1 MSIDQRVKQIVKSIQ
16 KLTVVDWLTLFIRI
30 VFLVSMSLWL
40 SLTANINFIRFAVI
54 IFSAFIYLI
63 VVFGITFWDSSK
75 GIKVVGISIDII
87 FAYLFY
93 YLALSM
99 GATNLGWFCLLPLLT
114 ASLSFQWLGVFVIS
128 LLNVFLLG
136 GLLTLFT
143 EPDDVLIFVGLFIPL
158 SLIIGFPLAYF
169 SYYIDHL
176 HHKKE
181 LEIKIEQ
188 KIPEVS
194 EVLFKEKRRRRLIV
208 ELISALSSS
217 LNYERVL
224 ENSLDLSITTLSEL
238 DAPSDRLIS
247 AVLLFSE
254 SSEYKD
260 SELFIATSRHFLAP
274 DLRVSLP
281 GKSGILGKTINTGDV
296 QLSDQV
302 NSDPELSNFIS
313 MHHCQAV
320 FTYPL
325 RTAFDVYGV
334 LLFAHPDPDFF
345 ATERIEIL
353 EIVGNQSMIAM
364 QNARLYEDLESEKE
378 RIMEVQ
384 EESRKKMARD
394 LHDGPTQT
402 VSAIAM
408 RVNFARRLLE
418 RDVKAAGEELF
429 KIEDLARR
437 TTKEIRHMLFTL
449 RPLILETQGLIA
461 ALDSMAE
468 KMHETYNQNVII
480 QADSS
485 IVDALE
491 MSKQAVIFYI
501 AEEGINNA
509 RKHAQADHIWVRLE
523 LIKKDIC
530 LLEIKDD
537 GVGFN
542 TKEVDS
548 SYESRTSLG
557 MVNMKE
563 RASLVNGIIRIHSVV
578 GKGTSIQVII
588 PLTEDASD
596 KIRQAIS

>member
-1 MSIDQRVKQIVKSIQ
+1 MSIDQRVKQIVKSVQ
-16 KLTVVDWLTLFIRI
+16 KLTVVDWTTLFIRI
-30 VFLVSMSLWL
+30 VFLLLMSLWL

-63 VVFGITFWDSSK
+63 VVFLITFWDSSK
-75 GIKVVGISIDII
+75 WNKVVGISIDMI

-99 GATNLGWFCLLPLLT
+99 GATNLIWFSLLPLLT

-136 GLLTLFT
+136 GLLTLFK
-143 EPDDVLIFVGLFIPL
+143 EPEDVLLFVGLFIPL

-176 HHKKE
+176 NDKKE
-181 LEIKIEQ
+181 LEIEQ
-188 KIPEVS
+188 KISEVS
-194 EVLFKEKRRRRLIV
+194 GVKFEEKQRRRLIV

-238 DAPSDRLIS
+238 NAPSDRLIS

-254 SSEYKD
+254 GSEYKD
-260 SELFIATSRHFLAP
+260 SELFIATSRRFLAP

-296 QLSDQV
+296 LLSDQV

-313 MHHCQAV
+313 MHHCQSV

-334 LLFAHPDPDFF
+334 LLFAHPNPDFF
-345 ATERIEIL
+345 TTERIEIL

-364 QNARLYEDLESEKE
+364 QNARLYEDLELEKE

-461 ALDSMAE
+461 ALSSMAE
-468 KMHETYNQNVII
+468 KMRETFKQNVII

-491 MSKQAVIFYI
+491 MSRQAVIFYI
-501 AEEGINNA
+501 AEEGVNNA
-509 RKHAQADHIWVRLE
+509 RKHAQADHVWVRLE

-548 SYESRTSLG
+548 SYENRTSLG
-557 MVNMKE
+557 MVNMRE
-563 RASLVNGIIRIHSVV
+563 RASLVNGVIQINSAA
-578 GKGTSIQVII
+578 GKGTRIQVII
-588 PLTEDASD
+588 PLTEEASE
-596 KIRQAIS
+596 KIRQVIT

>member
-1 MSIDQRVKQIVKSIQ
+1 MSIDQRVKQIVKSVQ
-16 KLTVVDWLTLFIRI
+16 KLTVVDWTTLFIRI
-30 VFLVSMSLWL
+30 VFLLLMSLWL
-40 SLTANINFIRFAVI
+40 SLTANINFIRIAVI

-63 VVFGITFWDSSK
+63 VVFLITFWDSSK
-75 GIKVVGISIDII
+75 RKKVVGISIDMI

-99 GATNLGWFCLLPLLT
+99 GATNLIWFSLLPLLT

-136 GLLTLFT
+136 GLLTLFK
-143 EPDDVLIFVGLFIPL
+143 EPEDVLLFVGLFIPL

-176 HHKKE
+176 NDKKE
-181 LEIKIEQ
+181 LEIEQ
-188 KIPEVS
+188 KISEVS
-194 EVLFKEKRRRRLIV
+194 GVKFEEKQRRRLIV

-238 DAPSDRLIS
+238 NAPSDRLIS

-254 SSEYKD
+254 GSEYKD
-260 SELFIATSRHFLAP
+260 SELFIATSRRFLAP

-296 QLSDQV
+296 LLSDQV

-313 MHHCQAV
+313 MHHCQSV

-334 LLFAHPDPDFF
+334 LLFAHPNPDFF
-345 ATERIEIL
+345 TTERIEIL

-364 QNARLYEDLESEKE
+364 QNARLYEDLELEKE

-461 ALDSMAE
+461 ALSSMAE
-468 KMHETYNQNVII
+468 KMRETFKQNVII

-491 MSKQAVIFYI
+491 MSRQAVIFYI
-501 AEEGINNA
+501 AEEGVNNA
-509 RKHAQADHIWVRLE
+509 RKHAQADHVWVRLE

-548 SYESRTSLG
+548 SYENRTSLG
-557 MVNMKE
+557 MVNMRE
-563 RASLVNGIIRIHSVV
+563 RASLVNGVIQINSAA
-578 GKGTSIQVII
+578 GKGTRIQVII
-588 PLTEDASD
+588 PLTEEASE
-596 KIRQAIS
+596 KIRQVIT

>member
-1 MSIDQRVKQIVKSIQ
+1 MSIDQRVKQIVKSVQ
-16 KLTVVDWLTLFIRI
+16 KLTVVDWTTLFIRI
-30 VFLVSMSLWL
+30 VFLLLMSLWL

-63 VVFGITFWDSSK
+63 VVFLITFWDSSK
-75 GIKVVGISIDII
+75 RKKVVGISIDMI

-99 GATNLGWFCLLPLLT
+99 GATNLIWFSLLPLLT

-136 GLLTLFT
+136 GLLTLFK
-143 EPDDVLIFVGLFIPL
+143 EPEDVLLFVGLFIPL

-176 HHKKE
+176 NDKKE
-181 LEIKIEQ
+181 LEIEQ
-188 KIPEVS
+188 KISEVS
-194 EVLFKEKRRRRLIV
+194 GVKFEEKQRRRLIV

-238 DAPSDRLIS
+238 NAPSDRLIS

-254 SSEYKD
+254 GSEYKD
-260 SELFIATSRHFLAP
+260 SELFIATSRRFLAP

-296 QLSDQV
+296 LLSDQV

-313 MHHCQAV
+313 MHHCQSV

-334 LLFAHPDPDFF
+334 LLFAHPNPDFF
-345 ATERIEIL
+345 TTERIEIL

-364 QNARLYEDLESEKE
+364 QNARLYEDLELEKE

-461 ALDSMAE
+461 ALSSMAE
-468 KMHETYNQNVII
+468 KMRETFKQNVII

-491 MSKQAVIFYI
+491 MSRQAVIFYI
-501 AEEGINNA
+501 AEEGVNNA
-509 RKHAQADHIWVRLE
+509 RKHAQADHVWVRLE

-548 SYESRTSLG
+548 SYENRTSLG
-557 MVNMKE
+557 MVNMRE
-563 RASLVNGIIRIHSVV
+563 RASLVNGVIQINSAA
-578 GKGTSIQVII
+578 GKGTRIQVII
-588 PLTEDASD
+588 PLTEEASE
-596 KIRQAIS
+596 KIRQVIT